1 MNNWRSSGAHLKDDE
16 VLNNTSV
23 NTRLIGLVL
32 FLSLISI
39 VVGVM
44 GLRGMS
50 ATVAGLQTVYDD
62 RVVPLRDLKVIAD
75 MYAVNIVD
83 ASHKVRNGNFTWEE
97 GRKNVSEAQK
107 VIDEKWKAYLGTVL
121 VEQETQLVK
130 EIEPMMVSTN
140 KLLDELME
148 ILKKEDAEG
157 IAAFTKGPMYPAI
170 DPISGKFSDLI
181 EVQLSVA
188 KQEYLAGKDGYELAR
203 NVSLVL
209 LIGGITIGLL
219 AAMLI
224 VRSVVNPLTEVQ
236 AIVTEVA
243 KNFDYSRRVT
253 VRQNDEVGQTA
264 KAFNQLLVA
273 QQEAIAQVN
282 QVVTSLA
289 QGDLTRRVN
298 MDLSGDLAIMK
309 DAVNESMDSVQST
322 MSGINGLTQAM
333 YAGDFSFRAKTEQ
346 MRGEFKKSMD
356 QALASLRSMEAM
368 IGSVGAVMGAVAQGD
383 LTNRV
388 SAEGRG
394 DLGVLKANINTSLD
408 SLADAMKVIHSNT
421 RQVATAANQTS
432 NAIGQIS
439 DGAQNQTHA
448 ISQVSTAVK
457 QSAESVADVSR
468 NTALASQ
475 KSQDSMDLMRKGMAK
490 MDQMVE
496 VVSSIAANSE
506 KINKITEVIEKIA
519 NKTNLLSLNA
529 AIEAARAGEHGKGFS
544 VVAEEVGKL
553 AANSAESSQEIAR
566 LVQQAVAETAKA
578 VSAVKEVSQDMTL
591 IERSSIEADQML
603 QRISAALEQQSS
615 AVEEINSNVGSLNRI
630 AQSNSAASEEITFTV
645 IELSKL
651 ADSTRQQIEKFAV

>member
-1 MNNWRSSGAHLKDDE
+1 LKDDE

-50 ATVAGLQTVYDD
+50 TTVAGLQTVYDD

-209 LIGGITIGLL
+209 LIGGIAIGLL

-468 NTALASQ
+468 NTNLASQ

>member
-1 MNNWRSSGAHLKDDE
+1 M
-16 VLNNTSV
+16 LNNTSV

-44 GLRGMS
+44 GLRGMAS
-50 ATVAGLQTVYDD
+50 TVAGLQTVYDD

-107 VIDEKWKAYLGTVL
+107 VIDEKWKAYKGTVL
-121 VEQETQLVK
+121 VEAETKLVG
-130 EIEPMMVSTN
+130 EIEPMMETTN
-140 KLLDELME
+140 KQIDDLMA
-148 ILKKEDAEG
+148 IMTKEDAEA
-157 IAAFTKGPMYPAI
+157 IAAYTRGPLYPAI
-170 DPISGKFSDLI
+170 DPISGKFSELI
-181 EVQLSVA
+181 EVQLTVA
-188 KQEYLAGKDGYELAR
+188 KEEYVTSKDDYNLAR
-203 NVSLVL
+203 TFSIILLV
-209 LIGGITIGLL
+209 GGIALGLL
-219 AAMLI
+219 AALWI
-224 VRSVVNPLTEVQ
+224 VRSVVGPLKEVQ
-236 AIVTEVA
+236 AVVTDVA
-243 KNFDYSRRVT
+243 RNFDYSRRVT
-253 VRQNDEVGQTA
+253 VSQNDEVGQTA

-273 QQEAIAQVN
+273 QQEAINQVN
-282 QVVTSLA
+282 QVVTSLS
-289 QGDLTRRVN
+289 QGDLSRRVN
-298 MDLSGDLAIMK
+298 MELSGDLAIMK
-309 DAVNESMDSVQST
+309 TAVNESMDSVQAT
-322 MSGINGLTQAM
+322 MSGINGLTHAM
-333 YAGDFSFRAKTEQ
+333 YNGDFSFRTATTQ
-346 MRGEFKKSMD
+346 MRGEFKKSIE
-356 QALASLRSMEAM
+356 QAMSALRSMEAM
-368 IGSVGAVMGAVAQGD
+368 IGNVGSVMGAVAQGD

-388 SAEGRG
+388 TVEGRG
-394 DLGVLKANINTSLD
+394 DLDQLKANINASLHA
-408 SLADAMKVIHSNT
+408 LADAMQVIHSNT
-421 RQVATAANQTS
+421 RQVATAANETS

-448 ISQVSTAVK
+448 ISQVSTAVR

-468 NTALASQ
+468 NTAVASQ
-475 KSQDSMDLMRKGMAK
+475 KSQDSMNLMRKGMAK

-578 VSAVKEVSQDMTL
+578 VSAVKEVSHDMAL

-615 AVEEINSNVGSLNRI
+615 AVEEINSNVTSLNRI

>member
-1 MNNWRSSGAHLKDDE
+1 LKDDE

>member
-1 MNNWRSSGAHLKDDE
+1 

-44 GLRGMS
+44 GLRGMAS
-50 ATVAGLQTVYDD
+50 TVAGLQTVYDD

-107 VIDEKWKAYLGTVL
+107 VIDEKWKAYKGTVL
-121 VEQETQLVK
+121 VEAETKLVG
-130 EIEPMMVSTN
+130 EIEPMMETTN
-140 KLLDELME
+140 KQIDDLMA
-148 ILKKEDAEG
+148 IMTKEDAEA
-157 IAAFTKGPMYPAI
+157 IAAYTRGPLYPAI
-170 DPISGKFSDLI
+170 DPISGKFSELI

-188 KQEYLAGKDGYELAR
+188 KEEYLSGKDSYNLAR
-203 NVSLVL
+203 SVSIILLV
-209 LIGGITIGLL
+209 GGIALGLL
-219 AAMLI
+219 AALWI
-224 VRSVVNPLTEVQ
+224 VRSVVGPLKEVQ
-236 AIVTEVA
+236 SVVTDVA
-243 KNFDYSRRVT
+243 RNFDYSRRVS

-273 QQEAIAQVN
+273 QQEAISQVN
-282 QVVTSLA
+282 QVVTSLS
-289 QGDLTRRVN
+289 QGDLSRRVN

-309 DAVNESMDSVQST
+309 TAVNESMDSVQST

-333 YAGDFSFRAKTEQ
+333 YNGDFSFRTNTAQ
-346 MRGEFKKSMD
+346 MRGEFKKSID
-356 QALASLRSMEAM
+356 QAMSALRGMEAM
-368 IGSVGAVMGAVAQGD
+368 IGNVGSVMGAVAQGD

-388 SAEGRG
+388 TVEGRG
-394 DLGVLKANINTSLD
+394 DLEQLKANINASLHA
-408 SLADAMKVIHSNT
+408 LADAMQVIHSNT
-421 RQVATAANQTS
+421 RQVATAANETS

-448 ISQVSTAVK
+448 ISQVSTAVR

-468 NTALASQ
+468 NTAVASQ
-475 KSQDSMDLMRKGMAK
+475 KSQDSMNLMRKGMAK

-578 VSAVKEVSQDMTL
+578 VSAVKEVSQDMAL

-615 AVEEINSNVGSLNRI
+615 AVEEINSNVTSLNRI

>member
-1 MNNWRSSGAHLKDDE
+1 

-203 NVSLVL
+203 NVSLLL
-209 LIGGITIGLL
+209 LIGGIAIGLL

-468 NTALASQ
+468 NTTLASQ

>member
-1 MNNWRSSGAHLKDDE
+1 M
-16 VLNNTSV
+16 LNNTSV

>member
-1 MNNWRSSGAHLKDDE
+1 MKEDE
-16 VLNNTSV
+16 VLNNSSV

-50 ATVAGLQTVYDD
+50 STVAGLQTVYDD

-97 GRKNVSEAQK
+97 GRKNVAEAQK

-121 VEQETQLVK
+121 VEDEIKLVK

-140 KLLDELME
+140 KEVESLME
-148 ILKKEDAEG
+148 ILKKESPEAIAEY
-157 IAAFTKGPMYPAI
+157 TRGPLYPAI
-170 DPISGKFSDLI
+170 DPISGKFSELI
-181 EVQLSVA
+181 EVQLNVA
-188 KQEYLAGKDGYELAR
+188 KQEYLSSKHEYEWAR
-203 NVSLVL
+203 NLSILLLV
-209 LIGGITIGLL
+209 GGISLGLL
-219 AAMLI
+219 AAVWI
-224 VRSVVNPLTEVQ
+224 VRSVVRPLNEVQ
-236 AIVTEVA
+236 AVVTQVA
-243 KNFDYSRRVT
+243 KNFDYSLRVK
-253 VRQNDEVGQTA
+253 VHQNDEVGQTA
-264 KAFNQLLVA
+264 QAFNQLLVA

-289 QGDLTRRVN
+289 QGEFTRRVQ
-298 MDLSGDLAIMK
+298 MDLNGDLAIMK
-309 DAVNESMDSVQST
+309 NAVNQSMDSVQST
-322 MSGINGLTQAM
+322 MAGIDGLTQAM
-333 YAGDFSFRAKTEQ
+333 YSGDFSYRAKTDQ

-356 QALASLRSMEAM
+356 QALSALRAMEAM

-394 DLGVLKANINTSLD
+394 DLGVLKANINASLD
-408 SLADAMKVIHSNT
+408 ALADAMKVIHSNT

-448 ISQVSTAVK
+448 ISQVSTAVR

-468 NTALASQ
+468 NTSLASQ
-475 KSQDSMDLMRKGMAK
+475 KSQDAMDLMRKGMAK

-578 VSAVKEVSQDMTL
+578 VSAVKEVSHDMTL

-615 AVEEINSNVGSLNRI
+615 AVEEINSNVSSLNRI

>member
-1 MNNWRSSGAHLKDDE
+1 M
-16 VLNNTSV
+16 LNNTSV

-50 ATVAGLQTVYDD
+50 TTVAGLQTVYDD

-209 LIGGITIGLL
+209 LIGGIAIGLL

-468 NTALASQ
+468 NTNLASQ

>member
-1 MNNWRSSGAHLKDDE
+1 M
-16 VLNNTSV
+16 LNNTSV

-44 GLRGMS
+44 GLRGMAS
-50 ATVAGLQTVYDD
+50 TVAGLQTVYDD

-107 VIDEKWKAYLGTVL
+107 VIDEKWKAYKGTVL
-121 VEQETQLVK
+121 VEAETKLVG
-130 EIEPMMVSTN
+130 EIEPMMETTN
-140 KLLDELME
+140 KQIDDLMA
-148 ILKKEDAEG
+148 IMTKEDAEA
-157 IAAFTKGPMYPAI
+157 IAAYTRGPLYPAI
-170 DPISGKFSDLI
+170 DPISGKFSELI
-181 EVQLSVA
+181 EVQLTVA
-188 KQEYLAGKDGYELAR
+188 KEEYVTSKDDYNLAR
-203 NVSLVL
+203 TVSIILLV
-209 LIGGITIGLL
+209 GGIALGLL
-219 AAMLI
+219 AALWI
-224 VRSVVNPLTEVQ
+224 VRSVVGPLKEVQ
-236 AIVTEVA
+236 AVVTDVA
-243 KNFDYSRRVT
+243 RNFDYSRRVT
-253 VRQNDEVGQTA
+253 VSQNDEVGQTA

-273 QQEAIAQVN
+273 QQEAINQVN
-282 QVVTSLA
+282 QVVTSLS
-289 QGDLTRRVN
+289 QGDLSRRVN
-298 MDLSGDLAIMK
+298 MELSGDLAIMK
-309 DAVNESMDSVQST
+309 TAVNESMDSVQAT
-322 MSGINGLTQAM
+322 MSGINGLTHAM
-333 YAGDFSFRAKTEQ
+333 YNGDFSFRTATTQ
-346 MRGEFKKSMD
+346 MRGEFKKSIE
-356 QALASLRSMEAM
+356 QAMSALRSMEAM
-368 IGSVGAVMGAVAQGD
+368 IGNVGSVMGAVAQGD

-388 SAEGRG
+388 TVEGRG
-394 DLGVLKANINTSLD
+394 DLDQLKANINASLHA
-408 SLADAMKVIHSNT
+408 LADAMQVIHSNT
-421 RQVATAANQTS
+421 RQVATAANETS

-448 ISQVSTAVK
+448 ISQVSTAVR

-468 NTALASQ
+468 NTAVASQ
-475 KSQDSMDLMRKGMAK
+475 KSQDSMNLMRKGMAK

-578 VSAVKEVSQDMTL
+578 VSAVKEVSQDMAL

-615 AVEEINSNVGSLNRI
+615 AVEEINSNVTSLNRI

>member
-1 MNNWRSSGAHLKDDE
+1 

-44 GLRGMS
+44 GLRGMAS
-50 ATVAGLQTVYDD
+50 TVAGLQTVYDD

-97 GRKNVSEAQK
+97 GRKNVTEAQK
-107 VIDEKWKAYLGTVL
+107 VIDEKWTAYKGTVL
-121 VEQETQLVK
+121 VEAETKLVG
-130 EIEPMMVSTN
+130 EIEPMMESTN
-140 KLLDELME
+140 KQIDELLAIMN
-148 ILKKEDAEG
+148 KEDAEA
-157 IAAFTKGPMYPAI
+157 IAAYTRGPLYPAI
-170 DPISGKFSDLI
+170 DPISGKFSELI
-181 EVQLSVA
+181 EVQLTVA
-188 KQEYLAGKDGYELAR
+188 KEEYVSSKEGYNFAR
-203 NVSLVL
+203 NVSIILLV
-209 LIGGITIGLL
+209 GGIALGLL
-219 AAMLI
+219 AALWI
-224 VRSVVNPLTEVQ
+224 VRSVVGPLKEVQ
-236 AIVTEVA
+236 SVVTDVA
-243 KNFDYSRRVT
+243 RNYDYSRRVT
-253 VRQNDEVGQTA
+253 VSQNDEVGQTA

-282 QVVTSLA
+282 QVVTSLS
-289 QGDLTRRVN
+289 QGDLSRRVN
-298 MDLSGDLAIMK
+298 MELSGDLLIMK
-309 DAVNESMDSVQST
+309 TAVNESMDSVQST
-322 MSGINGLTQAM
+322 MSSINGLTHAM
-333 YAGDFSFRAKTEQ
+333 YNGDFSFRAATTQ
-346 MRGEFKKSMD
+346 MRGEFKKSIE
-356 QALASLRSMEAM
+356 QAMSALRSMEAM
-368 IGSVGAVMGAVAQGD
+368 IGNVGSVMGAVAQGD

-388 SAEGRG
+388 TVEGRG
-394 DLGVLKANINTSLD
+394 DLDQLKANINASLHA
-408 SLADAMKVIHSNT
+408 LADAMQVIHSNT
-421 RQVATAANQTS
+421 RQVATAANETS

-448 ISQVSTAVK
+448 ISQVSTAVR

-468 NTALASQ
+468 NTAVASQ
-475 KSQDSMDLMRKGMAK
+475 KSQDSMNLMRKGMAK

-578 VSAVKEVSQDMTL
+578 VSAVKEVSQDMAL

-615 AVEEINSNVGSLNRI
+615 AVEEINSNVTSLNRI

>member
-1 MNNWRSSGAHLKDDE
+1 M
-16 VLNNTSV
+16 LNNTSV

-44 GLRGMS
+44 GLRGMAS
-50 ATVAGLQTVYDD
+50 TVAGLQTVYDD

-107 VIDEKWKAYLGTVL
+107 VIDEKWKAYKGTVL
-121 VEQETQLVK
+121 VEAETKLVG
-130 EIEPMMVSTN
+130 EIEPMMETTN
-140 KLLDELME
+140 KQIDDLMA
-148 ILKKEDAEG
+148 IMTKEDAEA
-157 IAAFTKGPMYPAI
+157 IAAYTRGPLYPAI
-170 DPISGKFSDLI
+170 DPISGKFSELI
-181 EVQLSVA
+181 EVQLTVA
-188 KQEYLAGKDGYELAR
+188 KEEYVTSKDDYNLAR
-203 NVSLVL
+203 TFSIILLV
-209 LIGGITIGLL
+209 GGIALGLL
-219 AAMLI
+219 AALWI
-224 VRSVVNPLTEVQ
+224 VRSVVGPLKEVQ
-236 AIVTEVA
+236 AVVTDVA
-243 KNFDYSRRVT
+243 RNFDYSRRVT
-253 VRQNDEVGQTA
+253 VSQNDEVGQTA

-273 QQEAIAQVN
+273 QQEAINQVN
-282 QVVTSLA
+282 QVVTSLS
-289 QGDLTRRVN
+289 QGDLSRRVN
-298 MDLSGDLAIMK
+298 MELSGDLAIMK
-309 DAVNESMDSVQST
+309 TAVNESMDSVQAT
-322 MSGINGLTQAM
+322 MSGINGLTHAM
-333 YAGDFSFRAKTEQ
+333 YNGDFSFRTATTQ
-346 MRGEFKKSMD
+346 MRGEFKKSIE
-356 QALASLRSMEAM
+356 QAMSALRSMEAM
-368 IGSVGAVMGAVAQGD
+368 IGNVGSVMGAVAQGD

-388 SAEGRG
+388 TVEGRG
-394 DLGVLKANINTSLD
+394 DLDQLKANINASLHA
-408 SLADAMKVIHSNT
+408 LADAMQVIHSNT
-421 RQVATAANQTS
+421 RQVATAANETS

-448 ISQVSTAVK
+448 ISQVSTAVR

-468 NTALASQ
+468 NTAVASQ
-475 KSQDSMDLMRKGMAK
+475 KSQDSMNLMRKGMAK

-578 VSAVKEVSQDMTL
+578 VSAVKEVSQDMAL

-615 AVEEINSNVGSLNRI
+615 AVEEINSNVTSLNRI

>member
-1 MNNWRSSGAHLKDDE
+1 M
-16 VLNNTSV
+16 LNNTSV
-23 NTRLIGLVL
+23 NTRLMGLVL

-44 GLRGMS
+44 GLRGMAS
-50 ATVAGLQTVYDD
+50 TVAGLQTVYDD

-107 VIDEKWKAYLGTVL
+107 VIDEKWKAYKGTVL
-121 VEQETQLVK
+121 VEAETKLVG
-130 EIEPMMVSTN
+130 EIEPMMETTN
-140 KLLDELME
+140 KQIDDLMA
-148 ILKKEDAEG
+148 IMTKEDAEA
-157 IAAFTKGPMYPAI
+157 IAAYTRGPLYPAI
-170 DPISGKFSDLI
+170 DPISGKFSELI
-181 EVQLSVA
+181 EVQLTVA
-188 KQEYLAGKDGYELAR
+188 KEEYVTSKDDYNLAR
-203 NVSLVL
+203 TFSIILLV
-209 LIGGITIGLL
+209 GGIALGLL
-219 AAMLI
+219 AALWI
-224 VRSVVNPLTEVQ
+224 VRSVVGPLKEVQ
-236 AIVTEVA
+236 AVVTDVA
-243 KNFDYSRRVT
+243 RNFDYSRRVT
-253 VRQNDEVGQTA
+253 VSQNDEVGQTA

-273 QQEAIAQVN
+273 QQEAINQVN
-282 QVVTSLA
+282 QVVTSLS
-289 QGDLTRRVN
+289 QGDLSRRVN
-298 MDLSGDLAIMK
+298 MELSGDLLIMK
-309 DAVNESMDSVQST
+309 TAVNESMDSVQAT
-322 MSGINGLTQAM
+322 MSGINGLTHAM
-333 YAGDFSFRAKTEQ
+333 YNGDFSFRTATTQ
-346 MRGEFKKSMD
+346 MRGEFKKSIEQTMS
-356 QALASLRSMEAM
+356 ALRSMEAM
-368 IGSVGAVMGAVAQGD
+368 IGNVGSVMGAVAQGD

-388 SAEGRG
+388 TVEGRG
-394 DLGVLKANINTSLD
+394 DLDQLKANINASLHA
-408 SLADAMKVIHSNT
+408 LADAMKVIHSNT
-421 RQVATAANQTS
+421 RQVATAANETS

-448 ISQVSTAVK
+448 ISQVSTAVR

-468 NTALASQ
+468 NTAVASQ
-475 KSQDSMDLMRKGMAK
+475 KSQDSMNLMRKGMAK

-578 VSAVKEVSQDMTL
+578 VSAVKEVSHDMAL

-615 AVEEINSNVGSLNRI
+615 AVEEINSNVTSLNRI

>member
-1 MNNWRSSGAHLKDDE
+1 M
-16 VLNNTSV
+16 
-23 NTRLIGLVL
+23 
-32 FLSLISI
+32 
-39 VVGVM
+39 
-44 GLRGMS
+44 
-50 ATVAGLQTVYDD
+50 
-62 RVVPLRDLKVIAD
+62 
-75 MYAVNIVD
+75 
-83 ASHKVRNGNFTWEE
+83 
-97 GRKNVSEAQK
+97 KN
-107 VIDEKWKAYLGTVL
+107 
-121 VEQETQLVK
+121 
-130 EIEPMMVSTN
+130 
-140 KLLDELME
+140 
-148 ILKKEDAEG
+148 
-157 IAAFTKGPMYPAI
+157 
-170 DPISGKFSDLI
+170 
-181 EVQLSVA
+181 
-188 KQEYLAGKDGYELAR
+188 
-203 NVSLVL
+203 
-209 LIGGITIGLL
+209 
-219 AAMLI
+219 
-224 VRSVVNPLTEVQ
+224 
-236 AIVTEVA
+236 
-243 KNFDYSRRVT
+243 
-253 VRQNDEVGQTA
+253 
-264 KAFNQLLVA
+264 
-273 QQEAIAQVN
+273 
-282 QVVTSLA
+282 
-289 QGDLTRRVN
+289 
-298 MDLSGDLAIMK
+298 
-309 DAVNESMDSVQST
+309 AVNESMDSVQST

-333 YAGDFSFRAKTEQ
+333 FAGDFSYRVQTDQ
-346 MRGEFKKSMD
+346 VRGEFKKSMD
-356 QALASLRSMEAM
+356 QALASMRSLEAM

-394 DLGVLKANINTSLD
+394 DLQALKSNINTSLHA
-408 SLADAMKVIHSNT
+408 LADAMKVIHSNT
-421 RQVATAANQTS
+421 RQVATAANETS

-468 NTALASQ
+468 NTAIASQ

-578 VSAVKEVSQDMTL
+578 VSAVKEVSHDMSL

-651 ADSTRQQIEKFAV
+651 ADSTRQQIERFAV

>member
-1 MNNWRSSGAHLKDDE
+1 M
-16 VLNNTSV
+16 LNNSSV
-23 NTRLIGLVL
+23 NTRLMGLVL

-39 VVGVM
+39 IVGVM

-50 ATVAGLQTVYDD
+50 STVAGLQTVYDD

-97 GRKNVSEAQK
+97 GRKNVAEAQK
-107 VIDEKWKAYLGTVL
+107 VIDEKWVAYKGTVL
-121 VEQETQLVK
+121 VPAETKLVG
-130 EIEPMMVSTN
+130 EIEPMMVTTN
-140 KLLDELME
+140 AQLNDLME
-148 ILKKEDAEG
+148 ILKKEDPEA
-157 IAAFTKGPMYPAI
+157 IAAYTRGPLYPAI
-170 DPISGKFSDLI
+170 DPISGKFSELI
-181 EVQLSVA
+181 EVQLTVA
-188 KQEYLAGKDGYELAR
+188 KEEYLSGKDSYELAR
-203 NVSLVL
+203 NLSILLLV
-209 LIGGITIGLL
+209 GGTVLGLV
-219 AAMLI
+219 AALWI
-224 VRSVVNPLTEVQ
+224 VRSVVGPLKEVQ
-236 AIVTEVA
+236 AVVTDVA
-243 KNFDYSRRVT
+243 RNFDYSRRVV

-282 QVVTSLA
+282 QVVTSLSE
-289 QGDLTRRVN
+289 GDLSNRVN
-298 MDLSGDLAIMK
+298 MELRGDLAIMK
-309 DAVNESMDSVQST
+309 NAVNESMDSVQST

-333 YAGDFSFRAKTEQ
+333 FAGDFSYRVQTDQ
-346 MRGEFKKSMD
+346 VRGEFKKSMD
-356 QALASLRSMEAM
+356 QALASMRSLEAM

-394 DLGVLKANINTSLD
+394 DLQALKSNINTSVHA
-408 SLADAMKVIHSNT
+408 LADAMKVIHSNT
-421 RQVATAANQTS
+421 RQVATAANETS

-468 NTALASQ
+468 NTAIASQ

-578 VSAVKEVSQDMTL
+578 VSAVKEVSHDMSL

-651 ADSTRQQIEKFAV
+651 ADSTRQQIERFAV

>member
-1 MNNWRSSGAHLKDDE
+1 M
-16 VLNNTSV
+16 LNNTSV

-44 GLRGMS
+44 GLRGMAS
-50 ATVAGLQTVYDD
+50 TVAGLQTVYDD

-107 VIDEKWKAYLGTVL
+107 VIDEKWKAYKGTVL
-121 VEQETQLVK
+121 VEAETKLVG
-130 EIEPMMVSTN
+130 EIEPMMETTN
-140 KLLDELME
+140 KQIDDLMA
-148 ILKKEDAEG
+148 IMTKEDAEA
-157 IAAFTKGPMYPAI
+157 IAAYTRGPLYPAI
-170 DPISGKFSDLI
+170 DPISGKFSELI
-181 EVQLSVA
+181 EVQLTVA
-188 KQEYLAGKDGYELAR
+188 KEEYVTSKGDYNLAR
-203 NVSLVL
+203 TVSIILLV
-209 LIGGITIGLL
+209 GGIALGLL
-219 AAMLI
+219 AALWI
-224 VRSVVNPLTEVQ
+224 VRSVVGPLKEVQ
-236 AIVTEVA
+236 AVVTDVA
-243 KNFDYSRRVT
+243 RNFDYSRRVT
-253 VRQNDEVGQTA
+253 VSQNDEVGQTA

-273 QQEAIAQVN
+273 QQEAINQVN
-282 QVVTSLA
+282 QVVTSLS
-289 QGDLTRRVN
+289 QGDLSRRVN
-298 MDLSGDLAIMK
+298 MELSGDLAIMK
-309 DAVNESMDSVQST
+309 TAVNESMDSVQAT
-322 MSGINGLTQAM
+322 MSGINGLTHAM
-333 YAGDFSFRAKTEQ
+333 YNGDFSFRTATTQ
-346 MRGEFKKSMD
+346 MRGEFKKSIE
-356 QALASLRSMEAM
+356 QAMSALRSMEAM
-368 IGSVGAVMGAVAQGD
+368 IGNVGSVMGAVAQGD

-388 SAEGRG
+388 TVEGRG
-394 DLGVLKANINTSLD
+394 DLDQLKANINASLHA
-408 SLADAMKVIHSNT
+408 LADAMQVIHSNT
-421 RQVATAANQTS
+421 RQVATAANETS

-448 ISQVSTAVK
+448 ISQVSTAVR

-468 NTALASQ
+468 NTAVASQ
-475 KSQDSMDLMRKGMAK
+475 KSQDSMNLMRKGMAK

-578 VSAVKEVSQDMTL
+578 VSAVKEVSHDMAL

-615 AVEEINSNVGSLNRI
+615 AVEEINSNVTSLNRI

>member
-1 MNNWRSSGAHLKDDE
+1 M
-16 VLNNTSV
+16 LNNTSV

-44 GLRGMS
+44 GLRGMAS
-50 ATVAGLQTVYDD
+50 TVAGLQTVYDD

-107 VIDEKWKAYLGTVL
+107 VIDEKWKAYKGTVL
-121 VEQETQLVK
+121 VEAETKLVG
-130 EIEPMMVSTN
+130 EIEPMMETTN
-140 KLLDELME
+140 KQIDDLMA
-148 ILKKEDAEG
+148 IMTKEDAEA
-157 IAAFTKGPMYPAI
+157 IAAYTRGPLYPAI
-170 DPISGKFSDLI
+170 DPISGKFSELI

-188 KQEYLAGKDGYELAR
+188 KEEYLSGKDSYNLAR
-203 NVSLVL
+203 SVSIILLV
-209 LIGGITIGLL
+209 GGIALGLL
-219 AAMLI
+219 AALWI
-224 VRSVVNPLTEVQ
+224 VRSVVGPLKEVQ
-236 AIVTEVA
+236 SVVTDVA
-243 KNFDYSRRVT
+243 RNFDYSRRVS

-273 QQEAIAQVN
+273 QQEAISQVN
-282 QVVTSLA
+282 QVVTSLS
-289 QGDLTRRVN
+289 QGDLSRRVN

-309 DAVNESMDSVQST
+309 TAVNESMDSVQST

-333 YAGDFSFRAKTEQ
+333 YNGDFSFRTNTAQ
-346 MRGEFKKSMD
+346 MRGEFKKSID
-356 QALASLRSMEAM
+356 QAMSALRGMEAM
-368 IGSVGAVMGAVAQGD
+368 IGNVGSVMGAVAQGD

-388 SAEGRG
+388 TVEGRG
-394 DLGVLKANINTSLD
+394 DLEQLKANINASLHA
-408 SLADAMKVIHSNT
+408 LADAMQVIHSNT
-421 RQVATAANQTS
+421 RQVATAANETS

-448 ISQVSTAVK
+448 ISQVSTAVR

-468 NTALASQ
+468 NTAVASQ
-475 KSQDSMDLMRKGMAK
+475 KSQDSMNLMRKGMAK

-578 VSAVKEVSQDMTL
+578 VSAVKEVSQDMAL

-615 AVEEINSNVGSLNRI
+615 AVEEINSNVTSLNRI

>member
-1 MNNWRSSGAHLKDDE
+1 M
-16 VLNNTSV
+16 
-23 NTRLIGLVL
+23 GLVL

-39 VVGVM
+39 IVGVM

-50 ATVAGLQTVYDD
+50 STVAGLQTVYDD

-97 GRKNVSEAQK
+97 GRKNVAEAQK
-107 VIDEKWKAYLGTVL
+107 VIDEKWVAYKGTVL
-121 VEQETQLVK
+121 VPAETKLVG
-130 EIEPMMVSTN
+130 EIEPMMVTTN
-140 KLLDELME
+140 AQLNDLME
-148 ILKKEDAEG
+148 ILKKEDPEA
-157 IAAFTKGPMYPAI
+157 IAAYTRGPLYPAI
-170 DPISGKFSDLI
+170 DPISGKFSELI
-181 EVQLSVA
+181 EVQLTVA
-188 KQEYLAGKDGYELAR
+188 KEEYLSGKDSYELAR
-203 NVSLVL
+203 NLSILLLV
-209 LIGGITIGLL
+209 GGTVLGLV
-219 AAMLI
+219 AALWI
-224 VRSVVNPLTEVQ
+224 VRSVVGPLKEVQ
-236 AIVTEVA
+236 AVVTDVA
-243 KNFDYSRRVT
+243 RNFDYSRRVV

-282 QVVTSLA
+282 QVVTSLSE
-289 QGDLTRRVN
+289 GDLSNRVN
-298 MDLSGDLAIMK
+298 MELRGDLAIMK
-309 DAVNESMDSVQST
+309 NAVNESMDSVQST

-333 YAGDFSFRAKTEQ
+333 FAGDFSYRVQTDQ
-346 MRGEFKKSMD
+346 VRGEFKKSMD
-356 QALASLRSMEAM
+356 QALASMRSLEAM

-394 DLGVLKANINTSLD
+394 DLQALKSNINTSLHA
-408 SLADAMKVIHSNT
+408 LADAMKVIHSNT
-421 RQVATAANQTS
+421 RQVATAANETS

-468 NTALASQ
+468 NTAIASQ

-578 VSAVKEVSQDMTL
+578 VSAVKEVSHDMSL

-651 ADSTRQQIEKFAV
+651 ADSTRQQIERFAV

>member
-1 MNNWRSSGAHLKDDE
+1 

-23 NTRLIGLVL
+23 NTRLMGLVL

-44 GLRGMS
+44 GLRGMAS
-50 ATVAGLQTVYDD
+50 TVAGLQTVYDD

-97 GRKNVSEAQK
+97 GRKNVTEAQK
-107 VIDEKWKAYLGTVL
+107 VIDEKWTAYKGTVL
-121 VEQETQLVK
+121 VEAETKLVA
-130 EIEPMMVSTN
+130 EIEPMMESTN
-140 KLLDELME
+140 KQIEDLLNIM
-148 ILKKEDAEG
+148 KKEDAEA
-157 IAAFTKGPMYPAI
+157 IAAYTRGPLYPAI
-170 DPISGKFSDLI
+170 DPISGKFSELI
-181 EVQLSVA
+181 EVQLTVA
-188 KQEYLAGKDGYELAR
+188 KEEYLSGKEGYNFAR
-203 NVSLVL
+203 SVSIILLV
-209 LIGGITIGLL
+209 GGIVLGLL
-219 AAMLI
+219 SALWI
-224 VRSVVNPLTEVQ
+224 VRSVVGPLKEVQ
-236 AIVTEVA
+236 SVVTDVA
-243 KNFDYSRRVT
+243 RNFDYSRRVA

-273 QQEAIAQVN
+273 QQEAISQVN
-282 QVVTSLA
+282 QVVTSLS
-289 QGDLTRRVN
+289 QGDLSRRVN
-298 MDLSGDLAIMK
+298 MELSGDLAIMK
-309 DAVNESMDSVQST
+309 TAVNESMDSVQST
-322 MSGINGLTQAM
+322 MGGINGLTHAM
-333 YAGDFSFRAKTEQ
+333 YNGDFSYRTNTAH

-356 QALASLRSMEAM
+356 QAMSALRSMEAM

-394 DLGVLKANINTSLD
+394 DLELLKSNINASLHA
-408 SLADAMKVIHSNT
+408 LADAMQVIHSNT

-448 ISQVSTAVK
+448 ITQVSTAVR

-468 NTALASQ
+468 NTAVASQ
-475 KSQDSMDLMRKGMAK
+475 KSQDSMELMRKGMAK

-578 VSAVKEVSQDMTL
+578 VSAVKEVSNDMAL

-615 AVEEINSNVGSLNRI
+615 AVEEINSNVTSLNRI

>member
-1 MNNWRSSGAHLKDDE
+1 M
-16 VLNNTSV
+16 LNNTSV

-44 GLRGMS
+44 GLRGMAS
-50 ATVAGLQTVYDD
+50 TVAGLQTVYDD

-107 VIDEKWKAYLGTVL
+107 VIDEKWKAYKGTVL
-121 VEQETQLVK
+121 VEAETKLVG
-130 EIEPMMVSTN
+130 EIEPMMETTN
-140 KLLDELME
+140 KQIDDLMA
-148 ILKKEDAEG
+148 IMTKEDAEA
-157 IAAFTKGPMYPAI
+157 IAAYTRGPLYPAI
-170 DPISGKFSDLI
+170 DPISGKFSELI
-181 EVQLSVA
+181 EVQLTVA
-188 KQEYLAGKDGYELAR
+188 KEEYVTSKGDYNLAR
-203 NVSLVL
+203 TFSIILLV
-209 LIGGITIGLL
+209 GGIALGLL
-219 AAMLI
+219 AALWI
-224 VRSVVNPLTEVQ
+224 VRSVVGPLKEVQ
-236 AIVTEVA
+236 AVVTDVA
-243 KNFDYSRRVT
+243 RNFDYSRRVT
-253 VRQNDEVGQTA
+253 VSQNDEVGQTA

-273 QQEAIAQVN
+273 QQEAINQVN
-282 QVVTSLA
+282 QVVTSLS
-289 QGDLTRRVN
+289 QGDLSRRVN
-298 MDLSGDLAIMK
+298 MELSGDLAIMK
-309 DAVNESMDSVQST
+309 TAVNESMDSVQAT
-322 MSGINGLTQAM
+322 MSGINGLTHAM
-333 YAGDFSFRAKTEQ
+333 YNGDFSFRTATTQ
-346 MRGEFKKSMD
+346 MRGEFKKSIE
-356 QALASLRSMEAM
+356 QAMSALRSMEAM
-368 IGSVGAVMGAVAQGD
+368 IGNVGSVMGAVAQGD

-388 SAEGRG
+388 TVEGRG
-394 DLGVLKANINTSLD
+394 DLDQLKANINASLHA
-408 SLADAMKVIHSNT
+408 LADAMQVIHSNT
-421 RQVATAANQTS
+421 RQVATAANETS

-448 ISQVSTAVK
+448 ISQVSTAVR

-468 NTALASQ
+468 NTAVASQ
-475 KSQDSMDLMRKGMAK
+475 KSQDSMNLMRKGMAK

-578 VSAVKEVSQDMTL
+578 VSAVKEVSHDMAL

-615 AVEEINSNVGSLNRI
+615 AVEEINSNVTSLNRI

>member
-1 MNNWRSSGAHLKDDE
+1 